1 MAFLLWNFSNAGC
14 KKPTLARYDICML
27 SVERVKELI
36 NDPNLSEKEIEE
48 IRDGLF
54 MLAEVMFEQWQAERI
69 KAKKEK
75 EGKDN
80 QNEHEKPAGQ
90 Q

>member
-1 MAFLLWNFSNAGC
+1 
-14 KKPTLARYDICML
+14 ML
-27 SVERVKELI
+27 SVERVKELV
-36 NDPNLSEKEIEE
+36 NDPSLSDKEIEE
-48 IRDGLF
+48 IRDGFF
-54 MLAEVMFEQWQAERI
+54 MLAEVIFEQWHAEKI

-75 EGKDN
+75 ENKKN